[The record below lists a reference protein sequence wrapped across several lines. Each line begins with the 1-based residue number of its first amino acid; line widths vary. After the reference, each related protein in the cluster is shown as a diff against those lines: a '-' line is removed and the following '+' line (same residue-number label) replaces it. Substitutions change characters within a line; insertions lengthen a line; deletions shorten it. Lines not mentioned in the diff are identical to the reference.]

1 MLNGTLSYVM
11 NKCLYFWVQILFSW
25 ALTHRNMIIKIGL
38 QDLLMEWF
46 VEPGSTL
53 NFFGYLYIHV
63 GRQDQRREVRLK
75 CFSWKVGKYYNFS
88 SCGIGERTWVGS
100 DEAELREGAWLR
112 EISLPAFM
120 SNSDL

>member
-1 MLNGTLSYVM
+1 
-11 NKCLYFWVQILFSW
+11 
-25 ALTHRNMIIKIGL
+25 MIIKIGL

-63 GRQDQRREVRLK
+63 GRQDQRREGRLK
-75 CFSWKVGKYYNFS
+75 CFSWKVGIYYNFS